1 MGFLT
6 YSLRYYRDALQ
17 TLEDM
22 PAAPDRIDHARQL
35 LRMLDDLT
43 DEGYTE
49 LNAALEET
57 FCGVTRLRTYLQ
69 KNHAAPF
76 SFPAKP
82 FDENALAYSS
92 QNQKLGG
99 AIERAMQMAR
109 AASES
114 VSIPF
119 ADKLRRFCDW
129 IGCEDGTAYIFLLR
143 DALLPYVYYA
153 ARDRKRIYPW
163 LLGRKS
169 FAALTGQPN
178 ADDAIRSSIYGA
190 LEAGCADFQSFCQ
203 CALPDIR
210 RTMRQY
216 PQAESALRA
225 MLESVDADKIII
237 VESGCAGTFP
247 LLLMSLDDRADMR
260 MYTTY
265 PYLNGIYT
273 ERVFTSR
280 YEENRM
286 FETMAAQD
294 AYFRFSELRD
304 GRFYVQKCANA
315 SVEIR
320 ALSEIGAM
328 LTEKNDQ

>member
-22 PAAPDRIDHARQL
+22 PAMRDRIDLARQL

-49 LNAALEET
+49 LNAALEKAD
-57 FCGVTRLRTYLQ
+57 CGAARLRTYLQ

-82 FDENALAYSS
+82 FDENALAYLP
-92 QNQKLGG
+92 QNQELCG
-99 AIERAMQMAR
+99 AIERAMQMA
-109 AASES
+109 
-114 VSIPF
+114 
-119 ADKLRRFCDW
+119 
-129 IGCEDGTAYIFLLR
+129 
-143 DALLPYVYYA
+143 
-153 ARDRKRIYPW
+153 
-163 LLGRKS
+163 
-169 FAALTGQPN
+169 
-178 ADDAIRSSIYGA
+178 
-190 LEAGCADFQSFCQ
+190 
-203 CALPDIR
+203 
-210 RTMRQY
+210 
-216 PQAESALRA
+216 RA

-265 PYLNGIYT
+265 PYLTSIYT
-273 ERVFTSR
+273 GRVFTSH
-280 YEENRM
+280 YEESRM

-294 AYFRFSELRD
+294 AYFRFSEMRN
-304 GRFYVQKCANA
+304 GMFYVQRCGDT
-315 SVEIR
+315 SVERR
-320 ALSEIGAM
+320 ALAEIGAM
-328 LTEKNDQ
+328 LTDENNQYKTGVRE